1 MAWPYDQGGY
11 MTPQLSAMM
20 LGSMGGSGAGAFGG
34 GDAASGA
41 QNIASLFG
49 AAGAGSGPSFGS
61 QMGAQT
67 TSGMQAAGGGVF
79 QGISDIWGGDGFF
92 GRNSVLGGTD
102 DRGVVTKGWAPVAL
116 GIGQA
121 IMGGIQGQRTQKLAE
136 SQFKEGKRQ
145 FDLNY
150 GAQRQGINTQLEDR
164 QRARV
169 ASNPGAYQSVS
180 EYMDKNRIN

>member
-20 LGSMGGSGAGAFGG
+20 LGNMGGSGAGAFGG

-41 QNIASLFG
+41 QNIARLFG

-67 TSGMQAAGGGVF
+67 TSGMQAAGGGLF
-79 QGISDIWGGDGFF
+79 GDLFSRSGMF
-92 GRNSVLGGTD
+92 GGTD
-102 DRGVVTKGWAPVAL
+102 DRGVVTKGWAPAAL

-121 IMGGIQGQRTQKLAE
+121 IMGGIQGQRSQKLAE